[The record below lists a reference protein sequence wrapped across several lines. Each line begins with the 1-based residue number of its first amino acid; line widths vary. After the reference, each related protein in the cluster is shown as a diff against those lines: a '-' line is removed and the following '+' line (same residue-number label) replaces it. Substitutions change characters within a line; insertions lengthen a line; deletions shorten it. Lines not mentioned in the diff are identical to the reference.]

1 MDLEDVM
8 NGYEMKTTFWNDF
21 TIADK
26 FGKDAILDTYAR
38 AFEEWKDNYI
48 YLTELVLVLNW
59 KIWKHYEDEN
69 EEIAKV
75 YNDLWMEADNYAVEH
90 LKDDELSYYYRTTD

>member
-1 MDLEDVM
+1 ME
-8 NGYEMKTTFWNDF
+8 GYEFKTTFWNDF

-26 FGKDAILDTYAR
+26 FGKDAILDTYTR
-38 AFEEWKDNYI
+38 AFKEWKDNYI

-59 KIWKHYEDEN
+59 KIWKHYEDKN

-90 LKDDELSYYYRTTD
+90 LKDDELSYYYETTD